1 MVQDK
6 SYLIFF
12 SVIGI
17 LMGVLYAYAYIK
29 DKNRS
34 PYFILSALLFFL
46 IPALLITGIK
56 LESEKLISF
65 AMLFPM
71 GVFLI
76 ATAVALMIR
85 YKRCNHPIEARCVA
99 YRRMFRS
106 GWWVY
111 YVPTFSF
118 RYKGE
123 DITTDSFVPYTKRKF
138 NRLFGAHDTYLVFID
153 PENPRC
159 CVDKRSFPAGPVV
172 ILILGIVFLLFGA
185 AIVI

>member
-1 MVQDK
+1 MQDN
-6 SYLIFF
+6 SFF
-12 SVIGI
+12 IILSVIGI
-17 LMGVLYAYAYIK
+17 LMSVLFAYVYIK

-46 IPALLITGIK
+46 IPALFIAGTV
-56 LESEKLISF
+56 LESEKLISS
-65 AMLFPM
+65 AMVFPM
-71 GVFLI
+71 GLFLI

-85 YKRCNHPIEARCVA
+85 YKRCNHPVEAKCVA
-99 YRRMFRS
+99 CRRLYGH

-118 RYKGE
+118 RYEGE

-138 NRLFGAHDTYLVFID
+138 NRLFDTHGTYLVFID

-159 CVDKRSFPAGPVV
+159 CVDKRSFPTGPVV
-172 ILILGIVFLLFGA
+172 LLIVGIVFLFFGA

>member
-34 PYFILSALLFFL
+34 PYCILSALLFFL

-56 LESEKLISF
+56 LKSEKLISS
-65 AMLFPM
+65 AMVFPM

-76 ATAVALMIR
+76 ATAVALMMR
-85 YKRCNHPIEARCVA
+85 YKRCNHPVEAKCVA
-99 YRRMFRS
+99 CRRLYGH

-138 NRLFGAHDTYLVFID
+138 NRMFDTHGTYLVFID
-153 PENPRC
+153 PENPRHC
-159 CVDKRSFPAGPVV
+159 ADKRSFPAGPVV

>member
-1 MVQDK
+1 M
-6 SYLIFF
+6 
-12 SVIGI
+12 SV
-17 LMGVLYAYAYIK
+17 LFAYVYIK

-46 IPALLITGIK
+46 IPALLIAGTV
-56 LESEKLISF
+56 LESEKLISS
-65 AMLFPM
+65 AIVFPM
-71 GVFLI
+71 GMFLI
-76 ATAVALMIR
+76 ATAVVLMIR
-85 YKRCNHPIEARCVA
+85 YKRCNHPVEARCVA
-99 YRRMFRS
+99 CRRLSGR

-111 YVPTFSF
+111 YVPTFFF

-123 DITTDSFVPYTKRKF
+123 DITTDSFVSYTKRKF
-138 NRLFGAHDTYLVFID
+138 NRMFDTHGTYLVFLD

-172 ILILGIVFLLFGA
+172 LLIVGIVFLFFGA

>member
-1 MVQDK
+1 MQDK

-34 PYFILSALLFFL
+34 PYCILSALLFFL

-56 LESEKLISF
+56 LESEKLISS
-65 AMLFPM
+65 AMVFPM

-85 YKRCNHPIEARCVA
+85 YKRCNHPVEARCVA
-99 YRRMFRS
+99 YRRQSHR

-111 YVPTFSF
+111 YAPTFSF

-123 DITTDSFVPYTKRKF
+123 DITTDSFVSYSKGKF

-153 PENPRC
+153 PENPRH
-159 CVDKRSFPAGPVV
+159 CVDKRSFPAGIVV
-172 ILILGIVFLLFGA
+172 LLMVGVWFLIFGA
-185 AIVI
+185 IIVT